1 MTDSERKVPVISL
14 YRQEQLIVYSRDVR
28 RVRYQ
33 NNISLQRAAD
43 SMNDKGWSYYAS
55 KLWRLEKNPT
65 ITLDAA
71 EMLDLIASIGAG
83 FEILKENQ

>member
-1 MTDSERKVPVISL
+1 
-14 YRQEQLIVYSRDVR
+14 
-28 RVRYQ
+28 
-33 NNISLQRAAD
+33 
-43 SMNDKGWSYYAS
+43 MNDKGWSYYAS